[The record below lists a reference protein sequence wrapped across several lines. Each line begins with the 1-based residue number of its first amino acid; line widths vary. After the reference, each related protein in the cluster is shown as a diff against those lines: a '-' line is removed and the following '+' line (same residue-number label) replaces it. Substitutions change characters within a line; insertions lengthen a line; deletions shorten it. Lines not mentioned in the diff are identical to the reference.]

1 MPYTYNKLKGKIV
14 EVFGNQNNFASKLG
28 VSEVSVSRK
37 LNRKTEFSQ
46 SDIERWSNLL
56 GIETADYG
64 DYFFD
69 KKLNGV

>member
-56 GIETADYG
+56 GIETAEYG
-64 DYFFD
+64 DYFFA
-69 KKLNGV
+69 

>member
-56 GIETADYG
+56 GIETSEYG
-64 DYFFD
+64 DYFFA
-69 KKLNGV
+69 

>member
-14 EVFGNQNNFASKLG
+14 EVFGNHNNFASKLG

-64 DYFFD
+64 DYFFA
-69 KKLNGV
+69 

>member
-14 EVFGNQNNFASKLG
+14 EVFGNQNNFASNLG

-64 DYFFD
+64 DYFFA
-69 KKLNGV
+69 

>member
-1 MPYTYNKLKGKIV
+1 MPYTYNKLKGKMV

-64 DYFFD
+64 DYFFA
-69 KKLNGV
+69 

>member
-46 SDIERWSNLL
+46 SDIERWSDLL

-64 DYFFD
+64 DYFFA
-69 KKLNGV
+69 

>member
-64 DYFFD
+64 DYFFA
-69 KKLNGV
+69 

>member
-1 MPYTYNKLKGKIV
+1 MPYNYNKLKGKIV

-56 GIETADYG
+56 GIETEDYG
-64 DYFFD
+64 DYFFA
-69 KKLNGV
+69 

>member
-28 VSEVSVSRK
+28 DSEVSVSRK

-64 DYFFD
+64 DYFFA
-69 KKLNGV
+69 

>member
-1 MPYTYNKLKGKIV
+1 MPYSYNKLKGKIV

-64 DYFFD
+64 DYFFA
-69 KKLNGV
+69 

>member
-1 MPYTYNKLKGKIV
+1 MTYTYNKLKGKIV

-46 SDIERWSNLL
+46 SDIERWSDLL

-64 DYFFD
+64 DYFFA
-69 KKLNGV
+69 